1 MNPLFPEFRR
11 SCCQSY
17 FISCLIRIGIPSSV
31 TMRELM
37 LAPER
42 MEVKEKGEVVK
53 IRDLLIELPIRN
65 HSAIANHVASKRGHD
80 G

>member
-1 MNPLFPEFRR
+1 
-11 SCCQSY
+11 
-17 FISCLIRIGIPSSV
+17 
-31 TMRELM
+31 MRELM

-42 MEVKEKGEVVK
+42 MEVKEKGEVMK